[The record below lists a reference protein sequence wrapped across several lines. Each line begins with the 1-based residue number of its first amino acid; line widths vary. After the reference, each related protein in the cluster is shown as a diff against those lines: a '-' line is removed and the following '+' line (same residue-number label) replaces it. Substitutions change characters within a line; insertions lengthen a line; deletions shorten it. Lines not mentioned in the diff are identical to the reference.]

1 MTTLKEQ
8 LASEKLKV
16 AKAMGEL
23 ELAKTQLV
31 DMVRTAN
38 AEKAAA
44 VSEARENM
52 GDKIMEAMMKGHT
65 MAIQARGL

>member
-1 MTTLKEQ
+1 
-8 LASEKLKV
+8 
-16 AKAMGEL
+16 MGEL